1 MAHICP
7 KQGGKRALCGSKKRR
22 GAEKVGYAPKGRQK
36 AFLFFRGWGIIRIQ
50 KQSMKLV
57 IAIVQNE
64 DNQKLNDAL
73 VKQGFRSTR
82 LATSGG
88 FLRTGNTTVM
98 IGVEESKL
106 EEVLGI
112 IESVCKARKQTVSAV
127 APSVDTTGFYIPYP
141 VEVSVGGATV
151 YILDVEQFRRM

>member
-1 MAHICP
+1 M
-7 KQGGKRALCGSKKRR
+7 
-22 GAEKVGYAPKGRQK
+22 
-36 AFLFFRGWGIIRIQ
+36 
-50 KQSMKLV
+50 SMKLV
-57 IAIVQNE
+57 IAIVQIE
-64 DNQKLNDAL
+64 DNQKLNNAL
-73 VKQGFRSTR
+73 VKEGFRSTR

-151 YILDVEQFRRM
+151 FILDVEQFRRM

>member
-1 MAHICP
+1 M
-7 KQGGKRALCGSKKRR
+7 
-22 GAEKVGYAPKGRQK
+22 
-36 AFLFFRGWGIIRIQ
+36 
-50 KQSMKLV
+50 SMKLV

-64 DNQKLNDAL
+64 DNQKLNNAL
-73 VKQGFRSTR
+73 VKEGFRSTR

-127 APSVDTTGFYIPYP
+127 APFFLCAVFRQRQRANAGQ
-141 VEVSVGGATV
+141 GGQIDALHAQEYGKMSTA
-151 YILDVEQFRRM
+151 IRIQGNIRRTLLPCGVKGAKR

>member
-1 MAHICP
+1 M
-7 KQGGKRALCGSKKRR
+7 
-22 GAEKVGYAPKGRQK
+22 
-36 AFLFFRGWGIIRIQ
+36 
-50 KQSMKLV
+50 SMKLV

-64 DNQKLNDAL
+64 DNQKLNNAL
-73 VKQGFRSTR
+73 VKEGFRSTR

-151 YILDVEQFRRM
+151 FIPVSYTHLGPWAVKMGCSAEKTNHPPGATMAYTRRATASKSAT

>member
-1 MAHICP
+1 M
-7 KQGGKRALCGSKKRR
+7 
-22 GAEKVGYAPKGRQK
+22 
-36 AFLFFRGWGIIRIQ
+36 
-50 KQSMKLV
+50 SMKLV

-64 DNQKLNDAL
+64 DNQKLNNAL
-73 VKQGFRSTR
+73 VKEGFRSTR

-112 IESVCKARKQTVSAV
+112 IGLQSAQANGV
-127 APSVDTTGFYIPYP
+127 RGGA
-141 VEVSVGGATV
+141 VGGYHRVLHSLSRRGLGGRGHGV
-151 YILDVEQFRRM
+151 YPGCRAV

>member
-1 MAHICP
+1 M
-7 KQGGKRALCGSKKRR
+7 
-22 GAEKVGYAPKGRQK
+22 
-36 AFLFFRGWGIIRIQ
+36 
-50 KQSMKLV
+50 SMKLV

-64 DNQKLNDAL
+64 DNQKLNNAL
-73 VKQGFRSTR
+73 VKEGFRSTR

-112 IESVCKARKQTVSAV
+112 IESVCKARKRCPRWRRRWIPPGFTFPI
-127 APSVDTTGFYIPYP
+127 PSRSRWAGPRCL
-141 VEVSVGGATV
+141 SW
-151 YILDVEQFRRM
+151 M

>member
-1 MAHICP
+1 M
-7 KQGGKRALCGSKKRR
+7 
-22 GAEKVGYAPKGRQK
+22 
-36 AFLFFRGWGIIRIQ
+36 
-50 KQSMKLV
+50 SMKLV

-64 DNQKLNDAL
+64 DNQKLNNAL
-73 VKQGFRSTR
+73 VKEGFRSTR

-88 FLRTGNTTVM
+88 FLRTGM

-151 YILDVEQFRRM
+151 FILDVEQFRRM